1 MLESKSI
8 LIVDDEANIR
18 RVLDAVFTKD
28 GYRVLT
34 AENGRKALD
43 VVSTEPELDV
53 LLCDLIMPDLN
64 GIEVLKSTREI
75 NPFLSV
81 VMITAHGTIKTAVD
95 AMRLGAFDYIT
106 KPFDMDEIKL
116 IVKNALER
124 RRLLA
129 ENTELKQELRS
140 RYKFDE
146 IVGTSG
152 KMQEVYKIIERVAN
166 SNATVL
172 IRGESGTGKELVA
185 RAIHFN
191 SPRSAKPFIA
201 VSCAA
206 LPETL
211 LESELFGHEK
221 GAFTGAVGQKAGRF
235 ELANQ
240 GTLFLD
246 EIAEVSLAM
255 QVKLLRVLQERKF
268 ERVGGTKT
276 LSMDVRMIAATNRN
290 LEDAVAAGEFR
301 EDLYY
306 RLQVIQVFLPQLR
319 DRREDIPPLVEHFV
333 EKFNT
338 QNGRDIKFVSPEC
351 MELLMKYDWPGNIRE
366 LENAIERGVVL
377 ADPNSELI
385 TPDLLPAAI
394 QSAAEVT
401 P

>member
-1 MLESKSI
+1 MEDSKSI

-18 RVLDAVFTKD
+18 RVLDAVFSKD

-34 AENGRKALD
+34 AENGKKALD
-43 VVSTEPELDV
+43 VIATEPNLDV

-64 GIEVLKSTREI
+64 GIEVLKSAREI

-95 AMRLGAFDYIT
+95 AMRFGAFDYIT

-124 RRLLA
+124 KRLLA

-140 RYKFDE
+140 RYRFDE
-146 IVGTSG
+146 IVGASG
-152 KMQEVYKIIERVAN
+152 KMQDVYKIIERVAN

-185 RAIHFN
+185 RAIHYN

-235 ELANQ
+235 ELANL

-246 EIAEVSLAM
+246 EIAEVSLSM

-268 ERVGGTKT
+268 ERIGGTKT
-276 LSMDVRMIAATNRN
+276 LNMDVRMIAATNRN
-290 LEDAVAAGEFR
+290 IEDAVALGEFR

-306 RLQVIQVFLPQLR
+306 RLQVIQVFLPSLR
-319 DRREDIPPLVEHFV
+319 ERKEDIPPLIEHFV
-333 EKFNT
+333 EKFNK
-338 QNGRDIKFVSPEC
+338 QNGREIKYASPEC
-351 MELLMKYDWPGNIRE
+351 MDMLMKYDWPGNIRE

-377 ADPNSELI
+377 ADPNSEYI

-394 QSAAEVT
+394 QAAAEVAS
-401 P
+401 

>member
-1 MLESKSI
+1 MQDGKSI

-18 RVLDAVFTKD
+18 RVLDAVFSKD

-34 AENGRKALD
+34 AENGKKALD
-43 VVSTEPELDV
+43 IISTEPDLDV

-64 GIEVLKSTREI
+64 GIEVLKSAREI

-95 AMRLGAFDYIT
+95 AMRFGAFDYIT

-146 IVGTSG
+146 IVGSSG
-152 KMQEVYKIIERVAN
+152 KMHDVYKVIERVAN

-172 IRGESGTGKELVA
+172 VRGESGTGKELVA
-185 RAIHFN
+185 RAIHYN
-191 SPRSAKPFIA
+191 SLRAAKPFIA

-221 GAFTGAVGQKAGRF
+221 GAFTGAAGQKAGRF

-246 EIAEVSLAM
+246 EIAEVSLSM

-268 ERVGGTKT
+268 ERIGGTKT

-290 LEDAVAAGEFR
+290 LEEAVAMSEFR

-306 RLQVIQVFLPQLR
+306 RLQVIQIFLPPLR

-338 QNGRDIKFVSPEC
+338 QNSRSIKFASPEC
-351 MELLMKYDWPGNIRE
+351 MDLLMKYDWPGNIRE

-377 ADPNSELI
+377 ADPASEYI
-385 TPDLLPAAI
+385 TPDLLPVAI
-394 QSAAEVT
+394 QSASKAGS
-401 P
+401 

>member
-1 MLESKSI
+1 MEDSKSI

-18 RVLDAVFTKD
+18 RVLDAVFSKD

-34 AENGRKALD
+34 AENGKKALD
-43 VVSTEPELDV
+43 VIATEPNLDV

-64 GIEVLKSTREI
+64 GIEVLKSAREI

-95 AMRLGAFDYIT
+95 AMRFGAFDYIT

-124 RRLLA
+124 KKLLS
-129 ENTELKQELRS
+129 ENTELKRELKS

-146 IVGTSG
+146 IVGSSG
-152 KMQEVYKIIERVAN
+152 KMQDVYKIIERVAN

-185 RAIHFN
+185 RAIHYN

-235 ELANQ
+235 ELANL

-246 EIAEVSLAM
+246 EIAEVSLSM

-268 ERVGGTKT
+268 ERIGGTKT
-276 LSMDVRMIAATNRN
+276 LNMDVRMIAATNRN
-290 LEDAVAAGEFR
+290 IEDAVALGEFR

-306 RLQVIQVFLPQLR
+306 RLQVIQVFLPSLR
-319 DRREDIPPLVEHFV
+319 ERKEDIPPLIEHFV
-333 EKFNT
+333 EKFNK
-338 QNGRDIKFVSPEC
+338 QNGREIKYASPEC
-351 MELLMKYDWPGNIRE
+351 MDMLMKYDWPGNIRE

-377 ADPNSELI
+377 ADPNSEYI

-394 QSAAEVT
+394 QAAAEVAS
-401 P
+401 